1 MKNRRPPAGGPFR
14 LPLPVSI
21 THGRGF
27 SQESLLISLAGRI
40 YNHRA
45 GIENKE
51 EDTAPV
57 RGMEENMKKLLVQGS
72 CQTLILMIS
81 LFLFSASVLHFAAT
95 GMQELK
101 ETEPETFA
109 ALEAIQLTVQSLP
122 GAGNGAENAGTEPE
136 KATVRI
142 TAEPADGSDSLQQRI
157 LRLMTE
163 RPDIFGM
170 IYAGLFGL
178 LIAAMIPGVLP
189 WEKCAKK
196 KRLLYRIDA
205 AAYLGCGIPFL
216 FLGVTGISI
225 LIMNLVYSLRLIVK
239 MGIRLKEKH
248 RIRDITP
255 ALMLFILIAVQF
267 SVFPTSP
274 YIVLVLISLISL
286 KEILKLSFLQI
297 RLDVL
302 RKVIRKSYA
311 AEILFGMLL
320 LMIAFS
326 ILLCTMDDNFRSFED
341 ALWFCFATVTTIGY
355 GDVTTN
361 APIGRIL
368 GVVLGVY
375 GIVVVA
381 LITSVIVN
389 FYNETKAAPEE
400 ALKEERENLPPPET
414 AAD

>member
-1 MKNRRPPAGGPFR
+1 
-14 LPLPVSI
+14 
-21 THGRGF
+21 
-27 SQESLLISLAGRI
+27 
-40 YNHRA
+40 
-45 GIENKE
+45 
-51 EDTAPV
+51 
-57 RGMEENMKKLLVQGS
+57 MEENMKKLLVQGS

-81 LFLFSASVLHFAAT
+81 LFLFSASILLFAAT

-122 GAGNGAENAGTEPE
+122 GAGNGAENAGTEHE
-136 KATVRI
+136 KTTVRI

-196 KRLLYRIDA
+196 KRLLYGIDA

-239 MGIRLKEKH
+239 MALRLKEKH

-274 YIVLVLISLISL
+274 YIVLALISLISL
-286 KEILKLSFLQI
+286 KEILKLSFSQI

-400 ALKEERENLPPPET
+400 ALKEERENLPPPEKT
-414 AAD
+414 AN